1 MAGGNVS
8 DSQDMS
14 QAVEH
19 GLQIVEEIG
28 CTVIL
33 IHHTGKDVT
42 KKELGS
48 IALRAGLD
56 SSIFVEKSAGGIIS
70 VKPDKQKDMADGEE
84 MNLYFSLNV
93 VEVGSTAKGKVL
105 TSCTLNPED
114 NPGNEQGARAMQEI
128 EWNKMNMLDLLQ
140 EEGELRTTEWDSLC
154 RERHG
159 LTKGKVE
166 TYRRELV
173 DSGEVTHR
181 RDGITHYYSRPIAI
195 PKIA

>member
-1 MAGGNVS
+1 MFLLAWKTDSWTGRKAAAG
-8 DSQDMS
+8 
-14 QAVEH
+14 AK
-19 GLQIVEEIG
+19 LRKAIV
-28 CTVIL
+28 
-33 IHHTGKDVT
+33 
-42 KKELGS
+42 
-48 IALRAGLD
+48 
-56 SSIFVEKSAGGIIS
+56 
-70 VKPDKQKDMADGEE
+70 
-84 MNLYFSLNV
+84 
-93 VEVGSTAKGKVL
+93 TAKGKVL